1 VKSSTNHGGHS
12 GGRSRGNMKF
22 GGYMLGGKDHEE
34 AAELRML
41 DQICARL

>member
-1 VKSSTNHGGHS
+1 
-12 GGRSRGNMKF
+12 MKF

-41 DQICARL
+41 GQICARL